1 MKCPNCPRLVNIGRG
16 YGLSRRFC
24 STKCA
29 HKHAQHAMKTV
40 KANYQTNYTKP
51 KPEGETN
58 GNINVD
64 DGTNG

>member
-1 MKCPNCPRLVNIGRG
+1 
-16 YGLSRRFC
+16 
-24 STKCA
+24 
-29 HKHAQHAMKTV
+29 MKTV